1 MKNLFYGVLLLHLIL
16 WVSCTGSSRSG
27 EGKESES
34 PAELLY
40 DSSLT
45 TFDFEGDWHWFAGDN
60 EASVTMKIFSNK
72 DSVGDYLYTYY
83 FGNRI
88 EQGKVKLL
96 SQEGRNAVLL
106 VEYNDQRKFHSWSSK
121 FNATMLTDTS
131 FFLTRQK
138 HEDYYLEDSIVMR
151 KYVPYQDT
159 AEVRKIIEEYNR
171 KESIRYEA
179 LKKKGIYLK

>member
-1 MKNLFYGVLLLHLIL
+1 MKRLFYGVLLLHLIL
-16 WVSCTGSSRSG
+16 WFSCTGSSCSG
-27 EGKESES
+27 EGKEVES

-45 TFDFEGDWHWFAGDN
+45 TFDFEGSWCWCWVDSHTTV
-60 EASVTMKIFSNK
+60 SMRIFSNK

-106 VEYNDQRKFHSWSSK
+106 VEYNDLGSWSSK
-121 FNATMLTDTS
+121 FNAMMLTDTT

-138 HEDYYLEDSIVMR
+138 HEDYYLEDSIVMT

-159 AEVRKIIEEYNR
+159 IEFRKLMEEF
-171 KESIRYEA
+171 E
-179 LKKKGIYLK
+179 

>member
-1 MKNLFYGVLLLHLIL
+1 MRSLFYCVVLLHLIF
-16 WVSCTGSSRSG
+16 WVSCIGSPRSR
-27 EGKESES
+27 EVKEPES
-34 PAELLY
+34 PVELLS

-45 TFDFEGDWHWFAGDN
+45 DFDFEGSWHWFADDD
-60 EASVTMKIFSNK
+60 EASVSMKILSHK
-72 DSVGDYLYTYY
+72 DSVGYYLYIYY

-106 VEYNDQRKFHSWSSK
+106 VEYNDHRSWSAK

-138 HEDYYLEDSIVMR
+138 PEDYYLEDSIVMT
-151 KYVPYQDT
+151 KYYPEKER
-159 AEVRKIIEEYNR
+159 AEVRKIIEEYER
-171 KESIRYEA
+171 KMN
-179 LKKKGIYLK
+179 L

>member
-1 MKNLFYGVLLLHLIL
+1 ML
-16 WVSCTGSSRSG
+16 WFSCTGSSRSG
-27 EGKESES
+27 EGKEVES
-34 PAELLY
+34 PTELLY

-45 TFDFEGDWHWFAGDN
+45 TFDFEGMWGWS
-60 EASVTMKIFSNK
+60 ASEEMAISIKIFSNK
-72 DSVGDYLYTYY
+72 DSIGDYVYTYY

-106 VEYNDQRKFHSWSSK
+106 VEYNDLRSWSSK
-121 FNATMLTDTS
+121 FNATMLTDTT

-159 AEVRKIIEEYNR
+159 AEVRKLMEEFER
-171 KESIRYEA
+171 RMSSRY
-179 LKKKGIYLK
+179 KYLKD

>member
-1 MKNLFYGVLLLHLIL
+1 MKRLFYGVLLLHLIL
-16 WVSCTGSSRSG
+16 WFSCTGSSRSG
-27 EGKESES
+27 EGKEVES

-45 TFDFEGDWHWFAGDN
+45 TFDFEGNWHWFAGND
-60 EASVTMKIFSNK
+60 ESSVSMKILPHK
-72 DSVGDYLYTYY
+72 DSVGNYLYIYY

-88 EQGKVKLL
+88 RQGKVKLL

-106 VEYNDQRKFHSWSSK
+106 VEYNDQREFHSWSSK

-131 FFLTRQK
+131 FFLTRQN
-138 HEDYYLEDSIVMR
+138 HEDYHLEDSIVMT

-159 AEVRKIIEEYNR
+159 IEFRKLMEEF
-171 KESIRYEA
+171 E
-179 LKKKGIYLK
+179 

>member
-1 MKNLFYGVLLLHLIL
+1 MKNLFYDIILLHLIL
-16 WVSCTGSSRSG
+16 WVSCTGSPRSR
-27 EGKESES
+27 EVKEAES
-34 PAELLY
+34 SAELLS

-45 TFDFEGDWHWFAGDN
+45 DFDFEGSWHWFADDD
-60 EASVTMKIFSNK
+60 EASVSMKILSHK
-72 DSVGDYLYTYY
+72 DSVGDYLYIYY

-106 VEYNDQRKFHSWSSK
+106 VEYNDQRKFHSWNSK

-131 FFLTRQK
+131 FFLTRQN
-138 HEDYYLEDSIVMR
+138 HEDYYLEDSIVMT

-159 AEVRKIIEEYNR
+159 AEIRKIIEEYER
-171 KESIRYEA
+171 KMN
-179 LKKKGIYLK
+179 L

>member
-34 PAELLY
+34 PAELLS

-45 TFDFEGDWHWFAGDN
+45 DFDFEGNWRWCWVDSHTIV
-60 EASVTMKIFSNK
+60 SMKILTDK
-72 DSVGDYLYTYY
+72 DSIGDYVYTYY

-159 AEVRKIIEEYNR
+159 AEIRKIIEEYER
-171 KESIRYEA
+171 KMN
-179 LKKKGIYLK
+179 L

>member
-1 MKNLFYGVLLLHLIL
+1 MKRLFYGVLLLHLIL
-16 WVSCTGSSRSG
+16 WFSCTGSSRSV
-27 EGKESES
+27 EGKEVES
-34 PAELLY
+34 PTELLY

-60 EASVTMKIFSNK
+60 EASVSMKIFSNK

-106 VEYNDQRKFHSWSSK
+106 VEYNDLGSWSSK
-121 FNATMLTDTS
+121 FNATMLTDTT

-138 HEDYYLEDSIVMR
+138 HEDYYLEDSIVMT
-151 KYVPYQDT
+151 KYDPEKEREE
-159 AEVRKIIEEYNR
+159 ARKIIEEYSR

-179 LKKKGIYLK
+179 LKKKRISLE